1 MSCQNIS
8 KTVKQESDSFSGIR
22 QSIEYLN
29 DNMQNTAGTAE
40 ELSASV
46 ESLNNIVDTLINIS
60 GQYNNKEELYI

>member
-1 MSCQNIS
+1 MSNIS

-46 ESLNNIVDTLINIS
+46 ESLNNIADTLINIS
-60 GQYNNKEELYI
+60 GQYNNKEEFYT